1 MIAPMPNQANQ
12 CCTFES
18 YTPAWRLGTGLRV
31 SLPPGSYEV
40 TGEDHL
46 DERTYFRLD
55 DAYRIDGQEILTQ
68 RCDATTELNSS

>member
-1 MIAPMPNQANQ
+1 MIAPMPSHAND
-12 CCTFES
+12 CCTFEN

-46 DERTYFRLD
+46 DDRTYFRLD
-55 DAYRIDGQEILTQ
+55 DAYRIDARKIVMQGCE
-68 RCDATTELNSS
+68 ATVEMKP